1 MSTFIKT
8 TLLLLALLLPASAAA
23 QDFEVDGIYYTING
37 NQISVSVTYLKNS
50 DGSSAY
56 SYSGDITI
64 PETVNYRGAT
74 YMVTRIDN
82 WAFKGCTELTS
93 VVIPNSVTYIS
104 DSAFENCSG
113 LTSVTMGNSVTVIKD
128 YAFRGCSGLTS
139 ITLPSSL
146 RVIGNDSFMSC
157 TGLTSIAI
165 PDSVTHIGTYAFAFC
180 TNLTST
186 IVIPKRVINIGEGL
200 FHYCTGLPGIIVDS
214 ENSTYDSRNHCNA
227 IIETSSNKLIAG
239 CKNTIIP
246 NTVKALGYG
255 AFSGCTDLKNITIPG
270 SVTFIGSYAFSLCE
284 GLTGIA
290 IPSSVT
296 YIGGGAFYNCCGLAD
311 VYSYIADP
319 TAISMGNDVFY
330 QDPEHYSSRTLHVP
344 EGTVGAYQA
353 DWRWQQFFGQIVTD
367 PSPTFTGV
375 GDFPAI
381 EVTPE
386 LSTGLNKIFVI
397 YNTDGVKMNF
407 TAATDDAVT
416 WQRFDYSSGQLNI
429 EELTDTTHTGNVTTL
444 NHVIPNTGYRITDGS
459 RVYYYWVV
467 NYVDYG
473 LEFNDISS
481 NSVDPCDLMTIDVDG
496 QAGAIPYYT
505 VGGDRQV
512 LDRDIRL
519 TYHSMVWDD
528 TYHCWQYQKFV
539 ESFAHLDQTM
549 AIVPPLCDTDFM
561 LTGDRFLEEW
571 GLGWAVEGAYFDTQ
585 AVDCRSM
592 VEPNDDVLYGIHGE
606 IIGAVPLQLAF
617 SGYPTDAV
625 ASRAWEIATDPEF
638 ENIILQ
644 QPGQDEFDY
653 TFMRAGN
660 YYVRYRVANA
670 TGTCEACGDTH
681 TIIVNYGVHPIHPGD
696 VNGDWRVDIADINAV
711 ISHILQG
718 NPYYSVPIDV
728 NDDGEITVADV
739 NFIIDVILCG
749 I

>member
-239 CKNTIIP
+239 CKNTVIP

-344 EGTVGAYQA
+344 EGTVGAYQCTNWA
-353 DWRWQQFFGQIVTD
+353 
-367 PSPTFTGV
+367 SA
-375 GDFPAI
+375 PAH
-381 EVTPE
+381 
-386 LSTGLNKIFVI
+386 
-397 YNTDGVKMNF
+397 
-407 TAATDDAVT
+407 
-416 WQRFDYSSGQLNI
+416 SG
-429 EELTDTTHTGNVTTL
+429 
-444 NHVIPNTGYRITDGS
+444 
-459 RVYYYWVV
+459 
-467 NYVDYG
+467 
-473 LEFNDISS
+473 
-481 NSVDPCDLMTIDVDG
+481 
-496 QAGAIPYYT
+496 
-505 VGGDRQV
+505 
-512 LDRDIRL
+512 
-519 TYHSMVWDD
+519 
-528 TYHCWQYQKFV
+528 
-539 ESFAHLDQTM
+539 
-549 AIVPPLCDTDFM
+549 
-561 LTGDRFLEEW
+561 
-571 GLGWAVEGAYFDTQ
+571 
-585 AVDCRSM
+585 
-592 VEPNDDVLYGIHGE
+592 
-606 IIGAVPLQLAF
+606 
-617 SGYPTDAV
+617 
-625 ASRAWEIATDPEF
+625 
-638 ENIILQ
+638 
-644 QPGQDEFDY
+644 
-653 TFMRAGN
+653 
-660 YYVRYRVANA
+660 
-670 TGTCEACGDTH
+670 
-681 TIIVNYGVHPIHPGD
+681 
-696 VNGDWRVDIADINAV
+696 
-711 ISHILQG
+711 
-718 NPYYSVPIDV
+718 
-728 NDDGEITVADV
+728 
-739 NFIIDVILCG
+739 
-749 I
+749 